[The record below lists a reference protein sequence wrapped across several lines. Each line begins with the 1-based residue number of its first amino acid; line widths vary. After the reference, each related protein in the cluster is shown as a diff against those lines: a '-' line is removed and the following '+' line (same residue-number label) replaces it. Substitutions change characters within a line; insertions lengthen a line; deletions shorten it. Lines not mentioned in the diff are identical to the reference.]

1 MDHFFTCPA
10 KLPLRVIYRVSQK
23 KLYTFQMAAEWKIF
37 DSGENDLHV
46 WIAYGLNF
54 HLTPK
59 RLKIIHAWMST
70 AHFCKGY
77 EN

>member
-1 MDHFFTCPA
+1 
-10 KLPLRVIYRVSQK
+10 
-23 KLYTFQMAAEWKIF
+23 MAAEWKIF

-54 HLTPK
+54 HRTPK
-59 RLKIIHAWMST
+59 RLKIIYAWMST

>member
-1 MDHFFTCPA
+1 
-10 KLPLRVIYRVSQK
+10 
-23 KLYTFQMAAEWKIF
+23 MAAEWKIF

-59 RLKIIHAWMST
+59 RLKIIHACEWALLT
-70 AHFCKGY
+70 FVKGMKIRLRR
-77 EN
+77 N